1 VVDTA
6 EEVNKVAPG
15 VHDCQ
20 FENREEVLVVTS
32 TATNAT
38 REAIEPVGSNDPT
51 PSKEV
56 LLDLHRRMVRIRQ
69 FETEAG
75 RLMEGGKLPG
85 FLHLYVGQ
93 EAVAAG
99 AMSNLRDTDQIS
111 STHRGH
117 GHAVAKGAQFRQM
130 FAELFGRVDGYCKGR
145 GGSMHIND
153 LSIGMLGANGIVGG
167 GIPIAVGAAF
177 AAKYRGEDTVAIP
190 FFGDGASNIGAFHEA
205 ANMAGIL
212 NLPVVFVCEN
222 NGYAEFTALRDHMKL
237 ENVADRAP
245 AYGFPSEICDG
256 MDAIAVRAAVGRAVE
271 RARDGGGPTLVEAKT
286 YRYYDHQG
294 VKGLRKTY
302 RTVEEVEAWKERDA
316 IKLLEARAVSEG
328 VVTEAEFAQ
337 IWAEVDADIAESV
350 KFAEDSP
357 FPDLADFALNVYSD

>member
-1 VVDTA
+1 M
-6 EEVNKVAPG
+6 
-15 VHDCQ
+15 
-20 FENREEVLVVTS
+20 VTS
-32 TATNAT
+32 TATDPT
-38 REAIEPVGSNDPT
+38 REAVEPVGSNDPT
-51 PSKEV
+51 PSREV

-75 RLMEGGKLPG
+75 RLMEGGRMPG

-99 AMSNLRDTDQIS
+99 AMSNLRDTDQIT

-117 GHAVAKGAQFRQM
+117 GHAVAKGAEFKPM

-177 AAKYRGEDTVAIP
+177 AAKYRDEDSVAVP

-205 ANMAGIL
+205 ANIAGIL
-212 NLPVVFVCEN
+212 ELPVVFVCEN

-237 ENVADRAP
+237 ENVADRAA

-271 RARDGGGPTLVEAKT
+271 RARSGGGPTLVEAKT

-302 RTVEEVEAWKERDA
+302 RTEEEVEAWKERDA
-316 IKLLEARAVSEG
+316 IKLLEARAVTEG
-328 VVTEAEFAQ
+328 LVTEAEFATV
-337 IWAEVDADIAESV
+337 WAEVDADIADSV
-350 KFAEDSP
+350 DFAEASP
-357 FPDLADFALNVYSD
+357 YPDLADFALNVYSD